1 MRTTVT
7 EMGSLLLSSLLEL
20 TEPQEGIL
28 NIAFRITDEQGYPLL
43 DLNDLQS
50 VLVWLGENCADVS
63 LRYGNISVASIGA
76 IQRRLMVLE
85 NQGAIHLFGET
96 ALELSD
102 LMQMDA

>member
-1 MRTTVT
+1 MICNRFLC
-7 EMGSLLLSSLLEL
+7 GL
-20 TEPQEGIL
+20 GK
-28 NIAFRITDEQGYPLL
+28 IARMCPCGMEYFRGF
-43 DLNDLQS
+43 
-50 VLVWLGENCADVS
+50 
-63 LRYGNISVASIGA
+63 IGV